1 MPEFEKRPEITI
13 ETMGKVHNPSG
24 EGVRATSL
32 HVKKK
37 TAKLNGNHHTNGK
50 TNTVDV
56 VVGKV
61 HKISEHETKVKEAG
75 SSRRN
80 ITRKKGGNE
89 QLYDNKK
96 KKQGGAG
103 KGKWDERYDG
113 SDVLDDP
120 DALDKNDPLY
130 NDFED
135 ETKYVLTTTSDAVV
149 ENGEMGANGYDPVAE
164 RAVYGPMLTLSEF
177 KIRVS
182 ESIKEFFDSADADEV
197 IRGIQEMKCKEY
209 HPEVV
214 KRAISLSLDEGP
226 RERELISRLLT
237 SLHPIPLEDA
247 DVSKGFDILLDSLDD
262 LVIDIPDAKSI
273 VGCFLA
279 RAIVDEVLPPAF
291 ISNRNNSHPGDEVTE
306 KAVSLLS
313 REHCTARL
321 EKVWGPG
328 DGRPVAELKEVVDQ
342 LVEEYL
348 LSRELDEAARCVREM
363 NAPHF
368 HHELVK
374 RGVKLAMEKDG
385 LDHAESSISSLDA
398 IAALF
403 SFLVKN
409 AIISE
414 NQVSKGINRLHKVM
428 SDIQLDVPAAPAM
441 LKEFEEMAKEGGC
454 LPSA

>member
-13 ETMGKVHNPSG
+13 ETMGRVHNPSG
-24 EGVRATSL
+24 GGVKAISS

-37 TAKLNGNHHTNGK
+37 TAKLNGHSTS
-50 TNTVDV
+50 TADV
-56 VVGKV
+56 GNGKV
-61 HKISEHETKVKEAG
+61 HGINEHETQVKEVG

-103 KGKWDERYDG
+103 KGKWDNRLDG

-120 DALDKNDPLY
+120 DELDKDDPLY
-130 NDFED
+130 NDIED
-135 ETKYVLTTTSDAVV
+135 ETKYVLTAAGDAV
-149 ENGEMGANGYDPVAE
+149 ESGATANGYDPIAE

-182 ESIKEFFDSADADEV
+182 EAIKEFFDSADADEV
-197 IRGIQEMKCKEY
+197 VRGIQEMRCKPY

-214 KRAISLSLDEGP
+214 KRAIGLSLDEGP
-226 RERELISRLLT
+226 RERELVSRLLT
-237 SLHPIPLEDA
+237 CLHPIPLEDD

-262 LVIDIPDAKSI
+262 LCIDIPDAKGI

-306 KAVSLLS
+306 NAVSLLS

-328 DGRPVAELKEVVDQ
+328 DGRPVAELKEVIDQ
-342 LVEEYL
+342 LIEEYL

-363 NAPHF
+363 DAAHF

-374 RGVKLAMEKDG
+374 RGVKIAMEKDG
-385 LDHAESSISSLDA
+385 LDHTDASVSSLDA

-414 NQVSKGINRLHKVM
+414 YQVSKGIGRLHKVLP
-428 SDIQLDVPAAPAM
+428 DIQLDVPAAPAM

-454 LPSA
+454 LAPK